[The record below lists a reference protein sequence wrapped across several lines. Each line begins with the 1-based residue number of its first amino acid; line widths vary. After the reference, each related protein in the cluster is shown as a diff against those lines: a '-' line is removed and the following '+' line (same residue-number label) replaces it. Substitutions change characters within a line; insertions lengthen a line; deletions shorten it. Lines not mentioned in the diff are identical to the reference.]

1 MGKRAG
7 YVVQFACTV
16 HGKVHGPLG
25 SDLVMATLN
34 LIAQGLHL
42 DTSKNDPKPHP
53 PPNQGHVASST
64 RVEGVEE
71 LQVAQAVKVLREK
84 YIFFWLRHYLV

>member
-7 YVVQFACTV
+7 SVVQFACTV

-34 LIAQGLHL
+34 LIAQ
-42 DTSKNDPKPHP
+42 S
-53 PPNQGHVASST
+53 
-64 RVEGVEE
+64 
-71 LQVAQAVKVLREK
+71 
-84 YIFFWLRHYLV
+84 